1 MSLRRKPFGLLLLSV
16 WLPLVSFYQL
26 HIFLSPSHFILPPSS
41 SLFFNTLCLFH
52 SVYLSL
58 HPCLTGRHNSRCLVV
73 VLKTCLLHDGRL
85 LACHPSSFA
94 VVSSLQTLLSSS
106 GLSVWWLYWAKLSLV
121 LSSYPLSM
129 GPGGLGSVSEPN
141 QATPASC
148 HYLILLFAVLKYS
161 VSSLYLFYLSVGC
174 VWCCVSSI
182 Y

>member
-94 VVSSLQTLLSSS
+94 VVLSSDSGPLLSS
-106 GLSVWWLYWAKLSLV
+106 GLSVWLLYRDTLGQADPSSIQCQWDRGSGLCPRTIPSL
-121 LSSYPLSM
+121 
-129 GPGGLGSVSEPN
+129 
-141 QATPASC
+141 SC
-148 HYLILLFAVLKYS
+148 HYLILLFTVLKYS
-161 VSSLYLFYLSVGC
+161 VSSLSRLRSF
-174 VWCCVSSI
+174 
-182 Y
+182 